1 LVVSAAER
9 VGGKECL
16 RVYRTS
22 LISLQETAGIVKR
35 FLRKNRG
42 FFAAQG
48 VTI

>member
-1 LVVSAAER
+1 LAAER

-42 FFAAQG
+42 FCAAQG
-48 VTI
+48 VTK